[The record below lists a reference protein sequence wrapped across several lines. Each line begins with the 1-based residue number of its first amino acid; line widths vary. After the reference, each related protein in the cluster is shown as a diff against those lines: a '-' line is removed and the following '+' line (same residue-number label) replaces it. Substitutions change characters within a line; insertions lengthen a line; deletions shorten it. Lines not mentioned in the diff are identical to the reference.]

1 MSVAIE
7 IKRDAL
13 RSRLASP
20 PLVNNLDLKSE
31 NKEDKNNHAGN
42 KQFRKAIYDKNNSK
56 SNVKNNVILNNID
69 TTHEQQSISH
79 EQQNITG
86 HNKIK
91 SDYNFSNSNSY
102 SSNIKSEQN
111 KQNQVHNE
119 FAKDVNIKRKILR
132 EHLVAQERRKTDFAI
147 VNGTLKDN
155 LKDSFK
161 QKSYNIKYVSKD
173 IENFARST
181 ANTNDD
187 NIGNGS
193 LDMSIDIMRTTIRAN
208 NKLTAVNMNIPSQA
222 ILCGKNTIKAGENI
236 YKVSDNIHKDLK
248 IKGIK
253 GTFNSYKGLAIQ
265 KASNTIKYSS
275 IANKIYNTKD
285 NVKTV
290 YYKTSL
296 GYSTTVNFV
305 KGVKQ
310 GNIKNL
316 PNDFFAWS
324 KKSIKDTT
332 VNSVNKGKE
341 IVARVS
347 ESKVL
352 NSSID
357 RTNNVVNNITK
368 DSDDMG
374 SQALGTTSNSLKY
387 SYKITK
393 DIIKASSSASKNVV
407 KTSKG
412 TIQFAKDIK
421 NMGTKKATK
430 FWYKAHVKG
439 AGKKVTD
446 KILTKIF
453 MVLKKMFFSPPVLIA
468 IAIILCTIVV
478 GNTAIIS
485 ATSVVGGVVEF
496 FEELADGIKEV
507 WDNVT
512 DAISDFLD
520 NCVGWLKSLFG
531 YEEDIGVDIDIGDD
545 MSICEYLLGVVQL
558 YKAEFNIKT
567 QDRYDTLI
575 EDEGYHG
582 AMFYNLFG
590 DDIEIHDIS
599 DPDKGLMSDINYVKA
614 ILPVWKAIVLGT
626 IGTEFSGKQAN
637 EIAKECFDVLTEK
650 IEVPYIDLDSDGVA
664 DYSYCDGSFSLH
676 EGENKVYTHIGGVI
690 QDGIHSDTG
699 WCYNNSGTLYH
710 TSHNTEGL
718 SCCLTNYW
726 CGGHDSCNG
735 HLVCNG
741 HKKNGVTTYC
751 DGCTVEYCD
760 GCSNTYCYDG
770 TKTSSQGCSNEQSSF
785 TCSGYNMCLGHK
797 IMKFFIGSYNF
808 DDLLNEKFVN
818 RINELETKDVLS
830 KEEKEELSNL
840 QMYYEYALG
849 CNDFSDPIADEFFEN
864 QNKGEIK

>member
-1 MSVAIE
+1 MSAAIE
-7 IKRDAL
+7 IKQDAL

-20 PLVNNLDLKSE
+20 PLADIFEVKSE
-31 NKEDKNNHAGN
+31 NKEDKNDHVGN
-42 KQFRKAIYDKNNSK
+42 KQFKKAIHDKNNRK
-56 SNVKNNVILNNID
+56 SDVKNNVILSNVD
-69 TTHEQQSISH
+69 VSD
-79 EQQNITG
+79 EQQNITN

-91 SDYNFSNSNSY
+91 SDYNFSNSNRY
-102 SSNIKSEQN
+102 SNNIKSENN
-111 KQNQVHNE
+111 KQSQVHNE

-173 IENFARST
+173 IENFAKST

-193 LDMSIDIMRTTIRAN
+193 LDMSIDIIQTTIRAN
-208 NKLTAVNMNIPSQA
+208 SKLTAVNMKIPSQA
-222 ILCGKNTIKAGENI
+222 ILCGKNTIKAGENV

-248 IKGIK
+248 IKGVK

-265 KASNTIKYSS
+265 KANNTIKYSS

-285 NVKTV
+285 NVKTI

-296 GYSTTVNFV
+296 GYSTTLNFV
-305 KGVKQ
+305 KGVKE
-310 GNIKNL
+310 GSIKNL
-316 PNDFFAWS
+316 PNNFLSWS
-324 KKSIKDTT
+324 KQSIKESTI
-332 VNSVNKGKE
+332 NNVNKGKE
-341 IVARVS
+341 IINRVS
-347 ESKVL
+347 ESNVL

-357 RTNNVVNNITK
+357 RTNNVLNNLTK

-374 SQALGTTSNSLKY
+374 SQSISTTSNSLKY

-393 DIIKASSSASKNVV
+393 DIIKASSTTSKNVV

-430 FWYKAHVKG
+430 FWYKAHLKG

-446 KILTKIF
+446 KILTKLSL
-453 MVLKKMFFSPPVLIA
+453 VAKKMFFSPPVLIA
-468 IAIILCTIVV
+468 IALILCTLVV
-478 GNTAIIS
+478 VNTAAIS

-512 DAISDFLD
+512 DKISDFLD
-520 NCVGWLKSLFG
+520 NCIGWLKSLFSDD
-531 YEEDIGVDIDIGDD
+531 DIGVDIDIGDD
-545 MSICEYLLGVVQL
+545 MSIVEYLLGVVQL

-567 QDRYDTLI
+567 QERYDTLI
-575 EDEGYHG
+575 EKEGYHG
-582 AMFYNLFG
+582 AMFYNLYG

-599 DPDKGLMSDINYVKA
+599 DPDKGLMSDKNYVKA
-614 ILPVWKAIVLGT
+614 ILPVWKAIILGT
-626 IGTEFSGKQAN
+626 IGTDFTGKQAN

-650 IEVPYIDLDSDGVA
+650 VEVPYIDLDNDGVA
-664 DYSYCDGSFSLH
+664 DYSYCDGSYSLH
-676 EGENKVYTHIGGVI
+676 EGENKVYTHIGGVV

-726 CGGHDSCNG
+726 CGGHDNCNG

-751 DGCTVEYCD
+751 DGCSVEYCD
-760 GCSNTYCYDG
+760 GCYTSYCYDG
-770 TKTSSQGCSNEQSSF
+770 TKTVSQNCSNEQSNF
-785 TCSGYNMCLGHK
+785 ACSGYNMCLGHK
-797 IMKFFIGSYNF
+797 IMKFFIGSYSF
-808 DDLLNEKFVN
+808 EDLLNEKFSN
-818 RINELETKDVLS
+818 RINELKSKDVLS

-849 CNDFSDPIADEFFEN
+849 CNDFSDPIADEFFN
-864 QNKGEIK
+864 NLN